1 MPLPIAKDT
10 VSLEAAARLLVS
22 ESALGN
28 LSLND
33 ARYILTYMRAK
44 RVKIDT
50 VLIRE
55 GQKAGSDFMLL
66 ILQGDVLVES
76 DMPGVHEKMVM
87 TIVGVGHMIGEMS
100 MFDDGPRAATCKA
113 ATELAV
119 AVMSRTSLK
128 RLLHERP
135 EVGVRFL
142 LAMSKRLSD
151 RLREANQKI
160 RKYVSLTNTL
170 QQEVHAL
177 LDGHSLASVGRSRSK

>member
-76 DMPGVHEKMVM
+76 DMPGEHEKLVM

>member
-1 MPLPIAKDT
+1 MPTPQDS
-10 VSLEAAARLLVS
+10 VSFENAARLLAS
-22 ESALGN
+22 DSALGN

-33 ARYILTYMRAK
+33 ARYILTHMRAK
-44 RVKIDT
+44 RVKADT

-66 ILQGDVLVES
+66 ILHGDVLVES
-76 DMPGVHEKMVM
+76 EMPGMHEKLIM
-87 TIVGVGHMIGEMS
+87 TIIGSGHMIGEMS

-119 AVMSRTSLK
+119 AVMSRASLQ

-151 RLREANQKI
+151 KLREANQKL

-177 LDGHSLASVGRSRSK
+177 LDGNSPASGDRKRLK

>member
-1 MPLPIAKDT
+1 MPVPIPLNT
-10 VSLEAAARLLVS
+10 VSVEASARLLAS
-22 ESALGN
+22 ESALGD

-44 RVKIDT
+44 RVKADT
-50 VLIRE
+50 VLIHE
-55 GQKAGSDFMLL
+55 GQKAGSDYMLL

-76 DMPGVHEKMVM
+76 DMPGTHEKLIM
-87 TIVGVGHMIGEMS
+87 TIVGAGHMIGEMS

-151 RLREANQKI
+151 RLRETNNKL

-177 LDGHSLASVGRSRSK
+177 LDGHSPGNIGRGRPK

>member
-1 MPLPIAKDT
+1 MSVPQNS
-10 VSLEAAARLLVS
+10 VSLEEAAHLLAS

-28 LSLND
+28 LSLSD
-33 ARYILTYMRAK
+33 ARYILTHMRAK
-44 RVKIDT
+44 RVKADT

-55 GQKAGSDFMLL
+55 GQRAGSDFMLL

-76 DMPGVHEKMVM
+76 DMPGTHEQLIM
-87 TIVGVGHMIGEMS
+87 TIVGAGHMIGEMS

-119 AVMSRTSLK
+119 AVMSRASLK

-151 RLREANQKI
+151 KLREANQKL

-177 LDGHSLASVGRSRSK
+177 LDGHSPASVGRSRVK